1 MSVDIEL
8 YGPYRDIVGSK
19 RVSLDIAS
27 KTRLATAIEI
37 AVDQWPDLASKLWA
51 EEGGLASG
59 VILLKNGTPISGA
72 NFSDATVSPGDTLS
86 IAPAISGG
94 VD

>member
-1 MSVDIEL
+1 MPVDIEL

-19 RVSLDIAS
+19 RVSVDIAS
-27 KTRLATAIEI
+27 ETRLVTAIERI
-37 AVDQWPDLASKLWA
+37 VDRWPDLANKLWA
-51 EEGGLASG
+51 EEGKLASG

-72 NFSDATVSPGDTLS
+72 SLSNATLSPGDTLS

-94 VD
+94 